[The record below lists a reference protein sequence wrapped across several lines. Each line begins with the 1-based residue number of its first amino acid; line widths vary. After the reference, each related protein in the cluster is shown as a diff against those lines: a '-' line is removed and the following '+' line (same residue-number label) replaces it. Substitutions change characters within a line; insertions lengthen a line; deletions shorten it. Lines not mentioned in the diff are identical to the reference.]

1 MSCMMQ
7 LASVENDPQKK
18 KKKKKKEKK
27 KNKITMPQKN
37 PIYQYL
43 LFYIDK

>member
-18 KKKKKKEKK
+18 KKKKKKEKEK
-27 KNKITMPQKN
+27 HKITMLQKN
-37 PIYQYL
+37 HVVQYL
-43 LFYIDK
+43 LFYID